1 MFDELFSFRFI
12 NDQLFFEVLLTEI
25 VGKTI
30 SYATD
35 KKREET
41 RLEKQVTEEIRLPEK
56 NINAND
62 VTPSEEKKTEL
73 QAIRKNDWKA

>member
-12 NDQLFFEVLLTEI
+12 NDQLFFEVLPTEI

-62 VTPSEEKKTEL
+62 VTPSDEKKTEL